1 MSRMRLRD
9 NSRAGAVRTQSAW
22 ATAWVTSWVTGPI
35 TRERKACG
43 PMWNDLAALVPPLT
57 VAAVFFAGVF
67 WVVRREMG
75 GKRRREDAP
84 EKRRS
89 GQ

>member
-1 MSRMRLRD
+1 
-9 NSRAGAVRTQSAW
+9 
-22 ATAWVTSWVTGPI
+22 
-35 TRERKACG
+35 
-43 PMWNDLAALVPPLT
+43 MWKDLAALVPPLS

-75 GKRRREDAP
+75 GKRRREDTQ
-84 EKRRS
+84 EKHRA

>member
-1 MSRMRLRD
+1 MR
-9 NSRAGAVRTQSAW
+9 
-22 ATAWVTSWVTGPI
+22 
-35 TRERKACG
+35 
-43 PMWNDLAALVPPLT
+43 NDLAALVPPLT

-75 GKRRREDAP
+75 GKRRREDVQ
-84 EKRRS
+84 EKRGA